1 MKKFITLALAAV
13 IAISANAKKV
23 NTAVFNSVKVNAPV
37 HLVIVPSREYSVD
50 VTSRES
56 DLASAISWS
65 IKDGVLNI
73 SARDLE
79 TLEQANG
86 TVDVIVSAPQGV
98 DYTIQRHSGCHRIS
112 PTRCRLHDRS
122 GHAASFQQQEA
133 RSPLPSSSSPLNHSH
148 SLLYNI
154 YNI

>member
-37 HLVIVPSREYSVD
+37 HLVIVPSREYSVN
-50 VTSRES
+50 VTSREAGLS
-56 DLASAISWS
+56 SAISWS

-79 TLEQANG
+79 TLEQSNG
-86 TVDVIVSAPQGV
+86 TVDVIVSAPHGV
-98 DYTIQRHSGCHRIS
+98 DYTIGQ
-112 PTRCRLHDRS
+112 DM
-122 GHAASFQQQEA
+122 QQV
-133 RSPLPSSSSPLNHSH
+133 SSSKKRAPLFRRHH
-148 SLLYNI
+148 RR
-154 YNI
+154 

>member
-1 MKKFITLALAAV
+1 MKKFISLALAAV

-23 NTAVFNSVKVNAPV
+23 NTTVFNSVKVNAPV

-50 VTSRES
+50 VTSRET

-79 TLEQANG
+79 TLEQSNG
-86 TVDVIVSAPQGV
+86 TVDVIVSAPRGV
-98 DYTIQRHSGCHRIS
+98 DYTIGQ
-112 PTRCRLHDRS
+112 DM
-122 GHAASFQQQEA
+122 QQV
-133 RSPLPSSSSPLNHSH
+133 SSSKKRAPLFRRHH
-148 SLLYNI
+148 RR
-154 YNI
+154 

>member
-50 VTSRES
+50 VTSRET

-79 TLEQANG
+79 TLEQSDG
-86 TVDVIVSAPQGV
+86 TVDVIVSAPRGV
-98 DYTIQRHSGCHRIS
+98 DYTIGQ
-112 PTRCRLHDRS
+112 DM
-122 GHAASFQQQEA
+122 QQV
-133 RSPLPSSSSPLNHSH
+133 SSSKKRVPLFRRHH
-148 SLLYNI
+148 RR
-154 YNI
+154 

>member
-50 VTSRES
+50 VTSRETG
-56 DLASAISWS
+56 LASAISWS

-79 TLEQANG
+79 TLEQSDG

-98 DYTIQRHSGCHRIS
+98 DYTIGQ
-112 PTRCRLHDRS
+112 DM
-122 GHAASFQQQEA
+122 QQV
-133 RSPLPSSSSPLNHSH
+133 SSSKSNSTLS
-148 SLLYNI
+148 SLLSSYTGLKLGWAMTK
-154 YNI
+154 

>member
-23 NTAVFNSVKVNAPV
+23 NTSVFNSVKVNAPV
-37 HLVIVPSREYSVD
+37 HLVIVPSREYSVN

-56 DLASAISWS
+56 GLSSAISWS

-73 SARDLE
+73 NARDLE

-86 TVDVIVSAPQGV
+86 TVDVIVSAPRGV
-98 DYTIQRHSGCHRIS
+98 DYMIGQ
-112 PTRCRLHDRS
+112 DM
-122 GHAASFQQQEA
+122 QQV
-133 RSPLPSSSSPLNHSH
+133 SSSKKRAPMFRRHRR
-148 SLLYNI
+148 
-154 YNI
+154 

>member
-37 HLVIVPSREYSVD
+37 HLVIVPSRQHAVD
-50 VTSRES
+50 INSREAG
-56 DLASAISWS
+56 LANAISWS

-79 TLEQANG
+79 TLEQSNG
-86 TVDVIVSAPQGV
+86 TVDVIVSAPRGV
-98 DYTIQRHSGCHRIS
+98 DYTIGQ
-112 PTRCRLHDRS
+112 DM
-122 GHAASFQQQEA
+122 QQV
-133 RSPLPSSSSPLNHSH
+133 SSSKKRAPLFRRHH
-148 SLLYNI
+148 RC
-154 YNI
+154 

>member
-23 NTAVFNSVKVNAPV
+23 NTTVFNSVKVNAPV

-86 TVDVIVSAPQGV
+86 TVDVIVSAPRGV
-98 DYTIQRHSGCHRIS
+98 DYTIGQ
-112 PTRCRLHDRS
+112 DM
-122 GHAASFQQQEA
+122 QQV
-133 RSPLPSSSSPLNHSH
+133 SSSKKRAPLFRRHH
-148 SLLYNI
+148 RR
-154 YNI
+154 